1 MTSSNENSI
10 SSASGSTPTPGA
22 TPEAPANTR
31 EQRRTR
37 IVSVVLIGVL
47 LLAALVFRKPLI
59 AWFTGSSAGGSTSE
73 AAHVT
78 AAGLSIDTTIQP
90 DPPTESGNRVHV
102 LVRDAQAKPVTGA
115 QVRLEYDMPAM
126 GAMQAMH
133 GGVDAK
139 EDGDGR
145 YTVPLDLGM
154 SGSWTISIHVKTSS
168 AATTAR
174 YTLRVGSSGLTVLG
188 GEAAGA
194 AAAHGSGSAAA
205 PGSGSMGAM
214 TTGSGATDGKNTSS
228 GGGDISYYT
237 CSMHPSV
244 HSQGPGK
251 CPICSMDLT
260 PVTREEEQVGV
271 IHIEENRRALL
282 GIRTTKVVRA
292 PIDLAITAKGRV
304 AVDETRLHEVTLKLG
319 GYISDL
325 RVNAPGQAVS
335 RGDPL
340 FTLYS
345 PELYAA
351 EQEYLIARQNHDAM
365 RVNGDASHNEV
376 LVRAAETK
384 LRLWGVA
391 ADQLAELVKRGEPI
405 ERMPFK
411 SPASGVVI
419 EKAVVDGAAVTAG
432 QRLFR
437 IADLGDVWVEA
448 DVYESDLQR
457 ITKNMPASISL
468 DYLPGRTFD
477 GKVAF
482 IYPYLDPAART
493 GRVRIALPNKGLE
506 LKPDMYATVTFK
518 LPLGPRLLV
527 PISAVVYTGPRR
539 LVFVDLG
546 NGALRPQE
554 VTIGARS
561 GDMVEI
567 AGGLNEGDVVVS
579 SGNFLVAAESRVRS
593 AGSFWEDSHGDK

>member
-1 MTSSNENSI
+1 MTSSNDKLD
-10 SSASGSTPTPGA
+10 SAA
-22 TPEAPANTR
+22 R

-37 IVSVVLIGVL
+37 IVSAAMAGAL
-47 LLAALVFRKPLI
+47 LLVALVFRKPLV
-59 AWFTGSSAGGSTSE
+59 AWFTGSSMGGSTSE

-78 AAGLSIDTTIQP
+78 AGGLSIDTAIQP
-90 DPPTESGNRVHV
+90 DPPRENGNRAHV
-102 LVRDAQAKPVTGA
+102 LVRDAQGNPVTGA

-133 GGVDAK
+133 GGIDAK

-145 YTVPLDLGM
+145 YTVSFDLGM
-154 SGSWTISIHVKTSS
+154 GGSWTISIHVKTSS
-168 AATTAR
+168 AAATAR

-188 GEAAGA
+188 GEAEGSAGSR
-194 AAAHGSGSAAA
+194 GSGS
-205 PGSGSMGAM
+205 PGAM
-214 TTGSGATDGKNTSS
+214 TMGSGV
-228 GGGDISYYT
+228 SYYT
-237 CSMHPSV
+237 CSMHPAV
-244 HSQGPGK
+244 HSHEPGK

-260 PVTREEEQVGV
+260 PVTREEEQAGV
-271 IHIEENRRALL
+271 IHIEDSRRALL

-292 PIDLAITAKGRV
+292 PLDLDITAKGRV
-304 AVDETRLHEVTLKLG
+304 AVDETRLHEITLKLG

-335 RGDPL
+335 RGDTL

-351 EQEYLIARQNHDAM
+351 EQEYLIASQNHDAM
-365 RVNGDASHNEV
+365 RVNGDASHTER
-376 LVRAAETK
+376 LVHAAETK
-384 LRLWGVA
+384 LRLWGMADDQIA
-391 ADQLAELVKRGEPI
+391 ALAKRGEPI
-405 ERMPFK
+405 ERVPFK
-411 SPASGVVI
+411 APASGVVI
-419 EKAVVDGAAVTAG
+419 EKTVVDGAAITAG

-457 ITKNMPASISL
+457 ITKNLPASIAL
-468 DYLPGRTFD
+468 DYLPGKTFD

-561 GDMVEI
+561 GDVVEV
-567 AGGLNEGDVVVS
+567 ASGLEEGDLVVS